1 MIYRRP
7 GFLVVLWFGSPP
19 PSHLPSTSSL
29 SFSVFLWVPGRAY
42 WREWQGGAKSYDGE
56 KALPSINHSILSGNS
71 EDRRGEN
78 GRKTVRKSGTFLLP
92 STVPAYVLYR
102 TQTIWKT
109 KLSLRSIQAQW
120 VNVQMLTYIYGCL
133 KKGSTGNPS
142 IFS

>member
-1 MIYRRP
+1 MRK
-7 GFLVVLWFGSPP
+7 FLQSCYHAFF
-19 PSHLPSTSSL
+19 L
-29 SFSVFLWVPGRAY
+29 SFSPEFKSVSFSGG
-42 WREWQGGAKSYDGE
+42 GGAGGSKSYDGE

-120 VNVQMLTYIYGCL
+120 VNVQMLTYIFDCP
-133 KKGSTGNPS
+133 KKGSISGNPS
-142 IFS
+142 IFSYSI